1 MPKTLTL
8 AYQNLSTMLEAG
20 VPLLRCLNT
29 ITSGLE
35 PRVRKAF
42 AAVADGVSK
51 GNSLAETMRLNPRM
65 FSPLDVMLID
75 AGETLG
81 NLGEMMGLL
90 ARWHELSGRMFRR
103 MLAGLMLPVVV
114 LTIAAFVVPVPK
126 FVLGGWRVGS
136 YLGGVAGILLSFWIP
151 AALIF
156 LIVRATPKTG
166 PFRRALD
173 HLVLRVPLL
182 GRAMYKLALG
192 RFLWVF
198 HAMCKAGVPLTDC
211 CNMAISASGNAAVGD
226 LFQPAAERVKA
237 GEPMG
242 QALPRGLPVEVV
254 EMWKVGEETG
264 NLDEVTRRLAE
275 QSIEAAEFWLAEF
288 ARWFPRFVYFL
299 ICLVMIYFVF
309 QGYSQIYGNLLEGL

>member
-1 MPKTLTL
+1 
-8 AYQNLSTMLEAG
+8 MLEAG

-75 AGETLG
+75 AGETSG

-173 HLVLRVPLL
+173 P
-182 GRAMYKLALG
+182 
-192 RFLWVF
+192 
-198 HAMCKAGVPLTDC
+198 
-211 CNMAISASGNAAVGD
+211 
-226 LFQPAAERVKA
+226 
-237 GEPMG
+237 
-242 QALPRGLPVEVV
+242 
-254 EMWKVGEETG
+254 
-264 NLDEVTRRLAE
+264 
-275 QSIEAAEFWLAEF
+275 
-288 ARWFPRFVYFL
+288 
-299 ICLVMIYFVF
+299 
-309 QGYSQIYGNLLEGL
+309 